1 MKRYTFT
8 LVGTIMCLLLCIA
21 VPEETTVI
29 LLYITGLWMGA
40 LSTVDVDYE
49 HLKPKALRRNTRKV
63 YVLEPRSKLNKY
75 I

>member
-1 MKRYTFT
+1 MKRYTITFT
-8 LVGTIMCLLLCIA
+8 GSIMCLLLILV
-21 VPEETTVI
+21 VPEEWPTV

-40 LSTVDVDYE
+40 LSTIDVEYE
-49 HLKPKALRRNTRKV
+49 HLKPKVLRRNTRKV